1 MKSKR
6 KNFMKIDVE
15 NLRTISNLLFDHL
28 KKNGFKNISINED
41 FYWNIPKEKRYD
53 AYEKPADLKLCQLS
67 HDYENLL
74 SFLNDKNKA
83 AGYGFVQLGEI
94 FKIIGEKVY

>member
-1 MKSKR
+1 M
-6 KNFMKIDVE
+6 NYMKIDIE
-15 NLRTISNLLFDHL
+15 NIQKISNLLFDHL

-41 FYWNIPKEKRYD
+41 HYWNITKEKRYD
-53 AYEKPADLKLCQLS
+53 TYEKPSDFKLGQLS

-74 SFLNDKNKA
+74 SFLNDKNIVT
-83 AGYGFVQLGEI
+83 GYGFVWLGEI